1 VLISGLGAVYTTI
14 SRPGRNDYRAMPAG
28 GKQRARSPLDRRKTP
43 SAMATGSI
51 GASLT
56 WPGPGAAMV
65 RSGVTVRVMP

>member
-1 VLISGLGAVYTTI
+1 
-14 SRPGRNDYRAMPAG
+14 MPAG
-28 GKQRARSPLDRRKTP
+28 GKQRARSPLDRRKTQ

-56 WPGPGAAMV
+56 WPGPGAEMV

>member
-1 VLISGLGAVYTTI
+1 MS
-14 SRPGRNDYRAMPAG
+14 AG
-28 GKQRARSPLDRRKTP
+28 SKQRARSPLDRRKCQ

-56 WPGPGAAMV
+56 WPGPGAGMV